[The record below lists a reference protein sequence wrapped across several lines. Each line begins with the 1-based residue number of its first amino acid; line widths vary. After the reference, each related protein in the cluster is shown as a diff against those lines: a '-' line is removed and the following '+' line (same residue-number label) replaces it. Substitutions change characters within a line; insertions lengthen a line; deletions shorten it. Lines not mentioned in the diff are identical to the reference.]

1 MSINFLSMLKYS
13 HLFVSGLLMT
23 LKLTFLAV
31 TIGVILG
38 LIVALI
44 KMSSIKPISFVGA
57 SYVEIIRGTPLLVQL
72 LLIYNGLMQF
82 GIDIPAFIAGVSALA
97 INSAAYVAEIIRA
110 GIQAVDPGQNE
121 AARSLGMTHT
131 MAMRYVIIPQA
142 IKNILPALGNE
153 FIVMLK
159 ESAIVSVIGFADLT
173 RQADIIQSVT
183 YKYFE
188 PYIIIAAIYFIM
200 TFIFSRLLW
209 IFERSSEPVIR
220 VNEVYKTF
228 GNLEVLKGVSLS
240 VNKGEVVVIIGPS
253 GSGKSTLLRCINL
266 LEVPTRGEIYIEGI
280 KINDRKVNINKIRQ
294 KVGMVFQHF
303 NLFPHLTA
311 LENVTLAPI
320 KVKRMDKKTAENIAL
335 GLLEKVGLLDKKDEY
350 PIKLSGGQK
359 QRLAIARA
367 LAMQP
372 DIMLFDEPH
381 QP

>member
-1 MSINFLSMLKYS
+1 MSVNFLSMLKYS

-38 LIVALI
+38 LFIALI
-44 KMSSIKPISFVGA
+44 KMSSIKPISFIGA

-82 GIDIPAFIAGVSALA
+82 GIDIPAFTAGVSALA

-121 AARSLGMTHT
+121 AARSLGMTHA

-173 RQADIIQSVT
+173 RQADIIQSIT

-188 PYIIIAAIYFIM
+188 PYIIIAAIYFVM
-200 TFIFSRLLW
+200 TFIFSRLLG
-209 IFERSSEPVIR
+209 IFERR
-220 VNEVYKTF
+220 
-228 GNLEVLKGVSLS
+228 
-240 VNKGEVVVIIGPS
+240 
-253 GSGKSTLLRCINL
+253 LRAGD
-266 LEVPTRGEIYIEGI
+266 TR
-280 KINDRKVNINKIRQ
+280 
-294 KVGMVFQHF
+294 
-303 NLFPHLTA
+303 
-311 LENVTLAPI
+311 
-320 KVKRMDKKTAENIAL
+320 
-335 GLLEKVGLLDKKDEY
+335 
-350 PIKLSGGQK
+350 
-359 QRLAIARA
+359 
-367 LAMQP
+367 
-372 DIMLFDEPH
+372 
-381 QP
+381 

>member
-1 MSINFLSMLKYS
+1 MSVNFLSMLKYS

-72 LLIYNGLMQF
+72 LLVYNGLMQF

-200 TFIFSRLLW
+200 TFIFSRLLG
-209 IFERSSEPVIR
+209 IFERR
-220 VNEVYKTF
+220 
-228 GNLEVLKGVSLS
+228 
-240 VNKGEVVVIIGPS
+240 
-253 GSGKSTLLRCINL
+253 LRAGD
-266 LEVPTRGEIYIEGI
+266 TR
-280 KINDRKVNINKIRQ
+280 
-294 KVGMVFQHF
+294 
-303 NLFPHLTA
+303 
-311 LENVTLAPI
+311 
-320 KVKRMDKKTAENIAL
+320 
-335 GLLEKVGLLDKKDEY
+335 
-350 PIKLSGGQK
+350 
-359 QRLAIARA
+359 
-367 LAMQP
+367 
-372 DIMLFDEPH
+372 
-381 QP
+381 

>member
-1 MSINFLSMLKYS
+1 MSVDFLSMVKYS

-44 KMSSIKPISFVGA
+44 KMSSIKPISFIGA

-82 GIDIPAFIAGVSALA
+82 GIDIPAFTAGVSALA

-121 AARSLGMTHT
+121 AARSLGMTHA

-173 RQADIIQSVT
+173 RQADIIQSIT

-188 PYIIIAAIYFIM
+188 PYIIIAAIYFVM
-200 TFIFSRLLW
+200 TFIFSRLLG
-209 IFERSSEPVIR
+209 IFERR
-220 VNEVYKTF
+220 
-228 GNLEVLKGVSLS
+228 
-240 VNKGEVVVIIGPS
+240 
-253 GSGKSTLLRCINL
+253 LRAGD
-266 LEVPTRGEIYIEGI
+266 TR
-280 KINDRKVNINKIRQ
+280 
-294 KVGMVFQHF
+294 
-303 NLFPHLTA
+303 
-311 LENVTLAPI
+311 
-320 KVKRMDKKTAENIAL
+320 
-335 GLLEKVGLLDKKDEY
+335 
-350 PIKLSGGQK
+350 
-359 QRLAIARA
+359 
-367 LAMQP
+367 
-372 DIMLFDEPH
+372 
-381 QP
+381 

>member
-1 MSINFLSMLKYS
+1 MSVNFLSMLKYS

-44 KMSSIKPISFVGA
+44 KMSSIKPISFIGA

-82 GIDIPAFIAGVSALA
+82 GIDIPAFTAGVSALA

-121 AARSLGMTHT
+121 AARSLGMTHA

-153 FIVMLK
+153 FIGMLK

-173 RQADIIQSVT
+173 RQADIIQSIT

-188 PYIIIAAIYFIM
+188 PYIIIAAIYFVM
-200 TFIFSRLLW
+200 TFIFSRLLG
-209 IFERSSEPVIR
+209 IFERR
-220 VNEVYKTF
+220 
-228 GNLEVLKGVSLS
+228 
-240 VNKGEVVVIIGPS
+240 
-253 GSGKSTLLRCINL
+253 LRAGD
-266 LEVPTRGEIYIEGI
+266 TR
-280 KINDRKVNINKIRQ
+280 
-294 KVGMVFQHF
+294 
-303 NLFPHLTA
+303 
-311 LENVTLAPI
+311 
-320 KVKRMDKKTAENIAL
+320 
-335 GLLEKVGLLDKKDEY
+335 
-350 PIKLSGGQK
+350 
-359 QRLAIARA
+359 
-367 LAMQP
+367 
-372 DIMLFDEPH
+372 
-381 QP
+381 

>member
-1 MSINFLSMLKYS
+1 MSVNFLSMLKYS

-44 KMSSIKPISFVGA
+44 KMSSIKPISFIGA

-82 GIDIPAFIAGVSALA
+82 GIDIPAFTAGVSALA

-121 AARSLGMTHT
+121 AARSLGMTHA

-173 RQADIIQSVT
+173 RQADIIQSIT

-188 PYIIIAAIYFIM
+188 PYIIIAAIYFVM
-200 TFIFSRLLW
+200 TFIFSRLLG
-209 IFERSSEPVIR
+209 IFERR
-220 VNEVYKTF
+220 
-228 GNLEVLKGVSLS
+228 
-240 VNKGEVVVIIGPS
+240 
-253 GSGKSTLLRCINL
+253 LRAGD
-266 LEVPTRGEIYIEGI
+266 TR
-280 KINDRKVNINKIRQ
+280 
-294 KVGMVFQHF
+294 
-303 NLFPHLTA
+303 
-311 LENVTLAPI
+311 
-320 KVKRMDKKTAENIAL
+320 
-335 GLLEKVGLLDKKDEY
+335 
-350 PIKLSGGQK
+350 
-359 QRLAIARA
+359 
-367 LAMQP
+367 
-372 DIMLFDEPH
+372 
-381 QP
+381 

>member
-1 MSINFLSMLKYS
+1 MVKYS

-44 KMSSIKPISFVGA
+44 KMSSIKPISFIGA

-82 GIDIPAFIAGVSALA
+82 GIDIPAFTAGVSALA

-121 AARSLGMTHT
+121 AARSLGMTHA

-173 RQADIIQSVT
+173 RQADIIQSIT

-188 PYIIIAAIYFIM
+188 PYIIIAAIYFVM
-200 TFIFSRLLW
+200 TFIFSRLLG
-209 IFERSSEPVIR
+209 IFERR
-220 VNEVYKTF
+220 
-228 GNLEVLKGVSLS
+228 
-240 VNKGEVVVIIGPS
+240 
-253 GSGKSTLLRCINL
+253 LRAGD
-266 LEVPTRGEIYIEGI
+266 TR
-280 KINDRKVNINKIRQ
+280 
-294 KVGMVFQHF
+294 
-303 NLFPHLTA
+303 
-311 LENVTLAPI
+311 
-320 KVKRMDKKTAENIAL
+320 
-335 GLLEKVGLLDKKDEY
+335 
-350 PIKLSGGQK
+350 
-359 QRLAIARA
+359 
-367 LAMQP
+367 
-372 DIMLFDEPH
+372 
-381 QP
+381 

>member
-1 MSINFLSMLKYS
+1 MLKYS

-38 LIVALI
+38 LFIALI
-44 KMSSIKPISFVGA
+44 KMSSIKPLSFIGA

-82 GIDIPAFIAGVSALA
+82 GIDIPAFTAGVSALA

-121 AARSLGMTHT
+121 AARSLGMTHA

-200 TFIFSRLLW
+200 TFIFSRLLG
-209 IFERSSEPVIR
+209 IFERR
-220 VNEVYKTF
+220 
-228 GNLEVLKGVSLS
+228 
-240 VNKGEVVVIIGPS
+240 
-253 GSGKSTLLRCINL
+253 LRAGD
-266 LEVPTRGEIYIEGI
+266 TR
-280 KINDRKVNINKIRQ
+280 
-294 KVGMVFQHF
+294 
-303 NLFPHLTA
+303 
-311 LENVTLAPI
+311 
-320 KVKRMDKKTAENIAL
+320 
-335 GLLEKVGLLDKKDEY
+335 
-350 PIKLSGGQK
+350 
-359 QRLAIARA
+359 
-367 LAMQP
+367 
-372 DIMLFDEPH
+372 
-381 QP
+381 

>member
-1 MSINFLSMLKYS
+1 MLKYS

-44 KMSSIKPISFVGA
+44 KMSSIKPISFIGA

-82 GIDIPAFIAGVSALA
+82 GIDIPAFTAGVSALA

-121 AARSLGMTHT
+121 AARSLGMTHA

-159 ESAIVSVIGFADLT
+159 ESAIISVIGFADLT
-173 RQADIIQSVT
+173 RQADIIQSIT

-200 TFIFSRLLW
+200 TFIFSRLLG
-209 IFERSSEPVIR
+209 IFERR
-220 VNEVYKTF
+220 
-228 GNLEVLKGVSLS
+228 
-240 VNKGEVVVIIGPS
+240 
-253 GSGKSTLLRCINL
+253 LRAGD
-266 LEVPTRGEIYIEGI
+266 TR
-280 KINDRKVNINKIRQ
+280 
-294 KVGMVFQHF
+294 
-303 NLFPHLTA
+303 
-311 LENVTLAPI
+311 
-320 KVKRMDKKTAENIAL
+320 
-335 GLLEKVGLLDKKDEY
+335 
-350 PIKLSGGQK
+350 
-359 QRLAIARA
+359 
-367 LAMQP
+367 
-372 DIMLFDEPH
+372 
-381 QP
+381 

>member
-1 MSINFLSMLKYS
+1 MLKYS

-44 KMSSIKPISFVGA
+44 KMSSIKPISFIGA

-82 GIDIPAFIAGVSALA
+82 GIDIPAFTAGVFALA

-121 AARSLGMTHT
+121 AARSLGMTHA

-173 RQADIIQSVT
+173 RQADIIQSIT

-188 PYIIIAAIYFIM
+188 PYIIIAAIYFVM
-200 TFIFSRLLW
+200 TFIFSRLLG
-209 IFERSSEPVIR
+209 IFERR
-220 VNEVYKTF
+220 
-228 GNLEVLKGVSLS
+228 
-240 VNKGEVVVIIGPS
+240 
-253 GSGKSTLLRCINL
+253 LRAGD
-266 LEVPTRGEIYIEGI
+266 TR
-280 KINDRKVNINKIRQ
+280 
-294 KVGMVFQHF
+294 
-303 NLFPHLTA
+303 
-311 LENVTLAPI
+311 
-320 KVKRMDKKTAENIAL
+320 
-335 GLLEKVGLLDKKDEY
+335 
-350 PIKLSGGQK
+350 
-359 QRLAIARA
+359 
-367 LAMQP
+367 
-372 DIMLFDEPH
+372 
-381 QP
+381 

>member
-44 KMSSIKPISFVGA
+44 KMSSIKPISFIGA

-82 GIDIPAFIAGVSALA
+82 GIDIPAFTAGVFALA

-121 AARSLGMTHT
+121 AARSLGMTHA

-173 RQADIIQSVT
+173 RQADIIQSIT

-188 PYIIIAAIYFIM
+188 PYIIIAAIYFVM
-200 TFIFSRLLW
+200 TFIFSRLLG
-209 IFERSSEPVIR
+209 IFERR
-220 VNEVYKTF
+220 
-228 GNLEVLKGVSLS
+228 
-240 VNKGEVVVIIGPS
+240 
-253 GSGKSTLLRCINL
+253 LRAGD
-266 LEVPTRGEIYIEGI
+266 TR
-280 KINDRKVNINKIRQ
+280 
-294 KVGMVFQHF
+294 
-303 NLFPHLTA
+303 
-311 LENVTLAPI
+311 
-320 KVKRMDKKTAENIAL
+320 
-335 GLLEKVGLLDKKDEY
+335 
-350 PIKLSGGQK
+350 
-359 QRLAIARA
+359 
-367 LAMQP
+367 
-372 DIMLFDEPH
+372 
-381 QP
+381 

>member
-38 LIVALI
+38 LFIALI
-44 KMSSIKPISFVGA
+44 KMSSIKPISFIGA

-82 GIDIPAFIAGVSALA
+82 GIDIPAFTAGVSALA

-121 AARSLGMTHT
+121 AARSLGMTHA

-159 ESAIVSVIGFADLT
+159 ESAIISVIGFADLT
-173 RQADIIQSVT
+173 RQADIIQSIT

-200 TFIFSRLLW
+200 TFIFSRLLG
-209 IFERSSEPVIR
+209 IFERR
-220 VNEVYKTF
+220 
-228 GNLEVLKGVSLS
+228 
-240 VNKGEVVVIIGPS
+240 
-253 GSGKSTLLRCINL
+253 LRAGD
-266 LEVPTRGEIYIEGI
+266 TR
-280 KINDRKVNINKIRQ
+280 
-294 KVGMVFQHF
+294 
-303 NLFPHLTA
+303 
-311 LENVTLAPI
+311 
-320 KVKRMDKKTAENIAL
+320 
-335 GLLEKVGLLDKKDEY
+335 
-350 PIKLSGGQK
+350 
-359 QRLAIARA
+359 
-367 LAMQP
+367 
-372 DIMLFDEPH
+372 
-381 QP
+381 

>member
-1 MSINFLSMLKYS
+1 MSVDFLSMVKYS

-44 KMSSIKPISFVGA
+44 KMSSIKPISFIGA

-82 GIDIPAFIAGVSALA
+82 GIDIPAFTAGVSALA

-121 AARSLGMTHT
+121 AARSLGMTHA

-173 RQADIIQSVT
+173 RQADIIQSIT

-200 TFIFSRLLW
+200 TFIFSRLLG
-209 IFERSSEPVIR
+209 IFERR
-220 VNEVYKTF
+220 
-228 GNLEVLKGVSLS
+228 
-240 VNKGEVVVIIGPS
+240 
-253 GSGKSTLLRCINL
+253 LRAGD
-266 LEVPTRGEIYIEGI
+266 TR
-280 KINDRKVNINKIRQ
+280 
-294 KVGMVFQHF
+294 
-303 NLFPHLTA
+303 
-311 LENVTLAPI
+311 
-320 KVKRMDKKTAENIAL
+320 
-335 GLLEKVGLLDKKDEY
+335 
-350 PIKLSGGQK
+350 
-359 QRLAIARA
+359 
-367 LAMQP
+367 
-372 DIMLFDEPH
+372 
-381 QP
+381 

>member
-209 IFERSSEPVIR
+209 IFERR
-220 VNEVYKTF
+220 
-228 GNLEVLKGVSLS
+228 
-240 VNKGEVVVIIGPS
+240 
-253 GSGKSTLLRCINL
+253 LRAGD
-266 LEVPTRGEIYIEGI
+266 TR
-280 KINDRKVNINKIRQ
+280 
-294 KVGMVFQHF
+294 
-303 NLFPHLTA
+303 
-311 LENVTLAPI
+311 
-320 KVKRMDKKTAENIAL
+320 
-335 GLLEKVGLLDKKDEY
+335 
-350 PIKLSGGQK
+350 
-359 QRLAIARA
+359 
-367 LAMQP
+367 
-372 DIMLFDEPH
+372 
-381 QP
+381 

>member
-1 MSINFLSMLKYS
+1 MSVDFLSMVKYS

-44 KMSSIKPISFVGA
+44 KMSSIKPISFIGA

-82 GIDIPAFIAGVSALA
+82 GIDIPAFTAGVSALA

-173 RQADIIQSVT
+173 RQADIIQSIT

-200 TFIFSRLLW
+200 TFIFSRLLG
-209 IFERSSEPVIR
+209 IFERR
-220 VNEVYKTF
+220 
-228 GNLEVLKGVSLS
+228 
-240 VNKGEVVVIIGPS
+240 
-253 GSGKSTLLRCINL
+253 LRAGD
-266 LEVPTRGEIYIEGI
+266 TR
-280 KINDRKVNINKIRQ
+280 
-294 KVGMVFQHF
+294 
-303 NLFPHLTA
+303 
-311 LENVTLAPI
+311 
-320 KVKRMDKKTAENIAL
+320 
-335 GLLEKVGLLDKKDEY
+335 
-350 PIKLSGGQK
+350 
-359 QRLAIARA
+359 
-367 LAMQP
+367 
-372 DIMLFDEPH
+372 
-381 QP
+381 

>member
-44 KMSSIKPISFVGA
+44 KMSSIKPISFIGA

-82 GIDIPAFIAGVSALA
+82 GIDIPAFTAGVSALA

-121 AARSLGMTHT
+121 AARSLGMTHA

-159 ESAIVSVIGFADLT
+159 ESAIISVIGFADLT
-173 RQADIIQSVT
+173 RQADIIQSIT

-200 TFIFSRLLW
+200 TFIFSRLLG
-209 IFERSSEPVIR
+209 IFERR
-220 VNEVYKTF
+220 
-228 GNLEVLKGVSLS
+228 
-240 VNKGEVVVIIGPS
+240 
-253 GSGKSTLLRCINL
+253 LRAGD
-266 LEVPTRGEIYIEGI
+266 TR
-280 KINDRKVNINKIRQ
+280 
-294 KVGMVFQHF
+294 
-303 NLFPHLTA
+303 
-311 LENVTLAPI
+311 
-320 KVKRMDKKTAENIAL
+320 
-335 GLLEKVGLLDKKDEY
+335 
-350 PIKLSGGQK
+350 
-359 QRLAIARA
+359 
-367 LAMQP
+367 
-372 DIMLFDEPH
+372 
-381 QP
+381 

>member
-1 MSINFLSMLKYS
+1 MSVNFLSMLKYS

-38 LIVALI
+38 LFIALI
-44 KMSSIKPISFVGA
+44 KMSSIKPLSFIGA

-82 GIDIPAFIAGVSALA
+82 GIDIPAFTAGVSALA

-121 AARSLGMTHT
+121 AARSLGMTHA

-200 TFIFSRLLW
+200 TFIFSRLLG
-209 IFERSSEPVIR
+209 IFERR
-220 VNEVYKTF
+220 
-228 GNLEVLKGVSLS
+228 
-240 VNKGEVVVIIGPS
+240 
-253 GSGKSTLLRCINL
+253 LRAGD
-266 LEVPTRGEIYIEGI
+266 TR
-280 KINDRKVNINKIRQ
+280 
-294 KVGMVFQHF
+294 
-303 NLFPHLTA
+303 
-311 LENVTLAPI
+311 
-320 KVKRMDKKTAENIAL
+320 
-335 GLLEKVGLLDKKDEY
+335 
-350 PIKLSGGQK
+350 
-359 QRLAIARA
+359 
-367 LAMQP
+367 
-372 DIMLFDEPH
+372 
-381 QP
+381 

>member
-200 TFIFSRLLW
+200 TFIFSRLLG
-209 IFERSSEPVIR
+209 IFERR
-220 VNEVYKTF
+220 
-228 GNLEVLKGVSLS
+228 
-240 VNKGEVVVIIGPS
+240 
-253 GSGKSTLLRCINL
+253 LRAGD
-266 LEVPTRGEIYIEGI
+266 TR
-280 KINDRKVNINKIRQ
+280 
-294 KVGMVFQHF
+294 
-303 NLFPHLTA
+303 
-311 LENVTLAPI
+311 
-320 KVKRMDKKTAENIAL
+320 
-335 GLLEKVGLLDKKDEY
+335 
-350 PIKLSGGQK
+350 
-359 QRLAIARA
+359 
-367 LAMQP
+367 
-372 DIMLFDEPH
+372 
-381 QP
+381 

>member
-1 MSINFLSMLKYS
+1 MSVNFLSMLKYS
-13 HLFVSGLLMT
+13 HLFASGLLMT

-38 LIVALI
+38 LFIALI
-44 KMSSIKPISFVGA
+44 KMSSIKPLSFIGA

-82 GIDIPAFIAGVSALA
+82 GIDIPAFTAGVSALA

-121 AARSLGMTHT
+121 AARSLGMTHA

-200 TFIFSRLLW
+200 TFIFSRLLG
-209 IFERSSEPVIR
+209 IFERR
-220 VNEVYKTF
+220 
-228 GNLEVLKGVSLS
+228 
-240 VNKGEVVVIIGPS
+240 
-253 GSGKSTLLRCINL
+253 LRAGD
-266 LEVPTRGEIYIEGI
+266 TR
-280 KINDRKVNINKIRQ
+280 
-294 KVGMVFQHF
+294 
-303 NLFPHLTA
+303 
-311 LENVTLAPI
+311 
-320 KVKRMDKKTAENIAL
+320 
-335 GLLEKVGLLDKKDEY
+335 
-350 PIKLSGGQK
+350 
-359 QRLAIARA
+359 
-367 LAMQP
+367 
-372 DIMLFDEPH
+372 
-381 QP
+381 

>member
-1 MSINFLSMLKYS
+1 MSVDFLSMLKYS

-44 KMSSIKPISFVGA
+44 KMSSIKPISFIGA

-82 GIDIPAFIAGVSALA
+82 GIDIPAFTAGVSALA

-121 AARSLGMTHT
+121 AARSLGMTHA

-173 RQADIIQSVT
+173 RQADIIQSIT

-188 PYIIIAAIYFIM
+188 PYIIIAAIYFVM
-200 TFIFSRLLW
+200 TFIFSRLLG
-209 IFERSSEPVIR
+209 IFERR
-220 VNEVYKTF
+220 
-228 GNLEVLKGVSLS
+228 
-240 VNKGEVVVIIGPS
+240 
-253 GSGKSTLLRCINL
+253 LRAGD
-266 LEVPTRGEIYIEGI
+266 TR
-280 KINDRKVNINKIRQ
+280 
-294 KVGMVFQHF
+294 
-303 NLFPHLTA
+303 
-311 LENVTLAPI
+311 
-320 KVKRMDKKTAENIAL
+320 
-335 GLLEKVGLLDKKDEY
+335 
-350 PIKLSGGQK
+350 
-359 QRLAIARA
+359 
-367 LAMQP
+367 
-372 DIMLFDEPH
+372 
-381 QP
+381 

>member
-1 MSINFLSMLKYS
+1 MSVNFLSMLKYS

-44 KMSSIKPISFVGA
+44 KMSSIKPISFIGA

-82 GIDIPAFIAGVSALA
+82 GIDIPAFTAGVSALA

-121 AARSLGMTHT
+121 AARSLGMTHA

-173 RQADIIQSVT
+173 RQADIIQSIT

-188 PYIIIAAIYFIM
+188 PYIIIAAIYFVM
-200 TFIFSRLLW
+200 TFIFSRLLG
-209 IFERSSEPVIR
+209 IFERRLRAGDIR
-220 VNEVYKTF
+220 
-228 GNLEVLKGVSLS
+228 
-240 VNKGEVVVIIGPS
+240 
-253 GSGKSTLLRCINL
+253 
-266 LEVPTRGEIYIEGI
+266 
-280 KINDRKVNINKIRQ
+280 
-294 KVGMVFQHF
+294 
-303 NLFPHLTA
+303 
-311 LENVTLAPI
+311 
-320 KVKRMDKKTAENIAL
+320 
-335 GLLEKVGLLDKKDEY
+335 
-350 PIKLSGGQK
+350 
-359 QRLAIARA
+359 
-367 LAMQP
+367 
-372 DIMLFDEPH
+372 
-381 QP
+381 

>member
-38 LIVALI
+38 LFIALI
-44 KMSSIKPISFVGA
+44 KMSSIKPISFIGA

-82 GIDIPAFIAGVSALA
+82 GIDIPAFTAGVSALA

-121 AARSLGMTHT
+121 AARSLGMTHA

-173 RQADIIQSVT
+173 RQADIIQSIT

-188 PYIIIAAIYFIM
+188 PYIIIAAIYFVM
-200 TFIFSRLLW
+200 TFIFSRLLG
-209 IFERSSEPVIR
+209 IFERR
-220 VNEVYKTF
+220 
-228 GNLEVLKGVSLS
+228 
-240 VNKGEVVVIIGPS
+240 
-253 GSGKSTLLRCINL
+253 LRAGD
-266 LEVPTRGEIYIEGI
+266 TR
-280 KINDRKVNINKIRQ
+280 
-294 KVGMVFQHF
+294 
-303 NLFPHLTA
+303 
-311 LENVTLAPI
+311 
-320 KVKRMDKKTAENIAL
+320 
-335 GLLEKVGLLDKKDEY
+335 
-350 PIKLSGGQK
+350 
-359 QRLAIARA
+359 
-367 LAMQP
+367 
-372 DIMLFDEPH
+372 
-381 QP
+381 

>member
-1 MSINFLSMLKYS
+1 MSVDFLSMVKYS

-44 KMSSIKPISFVGA
+44 KMSSIKPISFIGA

-82 GIDIPAFIAGVSALA
+82 GIDIPAFTAGVFALA

-121 AARSLGMTHT
+121 AARSLGMTHA

-173 RQADIIQSVT
+173 RQADIIQSIT

-188 PYIIIAAIYFIM
+188 PYIIIAAIYFVM
-200 TFIFSRLLW
+200 TFIFSRLLG
-209 IFERSSEPVIR
+209 IFERR
-220 VNEVYKTF
+220 
-228 GNLEVLKGVSLS
+228 
-240 VNKGEVVVIIGPS
+240 
-253 GSGKSTLLRCINL
+253 LRAGD
-266 LEVPTRGEIYIEGI
+266 TR
-280 KINDRKVNINKIRQ
+280 
-294 KVGMVFQHF
+294 
-303 NLFPHLTA
+303 
-311 LENVTLAPI
+311 
-320 KVKRMDKKTAENIAL
+320 
-335 GLLEKVGLLDKKDEY
+335 
-350 PIKLSGGQK
+350 
-359 QRLAIARA
+359 
-367 LAMQP
+367 
-372 DIMLFDEPH
+372 
-381 QP
+381 